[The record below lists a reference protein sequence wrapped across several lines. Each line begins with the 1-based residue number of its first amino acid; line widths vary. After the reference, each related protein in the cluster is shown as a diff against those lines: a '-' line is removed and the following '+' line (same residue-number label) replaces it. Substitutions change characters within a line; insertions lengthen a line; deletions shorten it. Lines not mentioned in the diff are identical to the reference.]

1 MALLPA
7 PDIYGYTI
15 FCDDIRQE
23 FDGKFFL
30 IGVYSGVMI
39 VHIPFPAKLPT
50 FAMRATVF
58 QRKKIFIP
66 KVTLRVL
73 LPGENEDTASIQIE
87 AGETMEGAIVAATS
101 AEVDSLYPDT
111 QIPNEDRYVSLHA
124 NMKFVQFEIKQPGV
138 MKVRAVVGDNIV
150 RLGGIRISPPP
161 QAST

>member
-1 MALLPA
+1 
-7 PDIYGYTI
+7 
-15 FCDDIRQE
+15 
-23 FDGKFFL
+23 
-30 IGVYSGVMI
+30 
-39 VHIPFPAKLPT
+39 
-50 FAMRATVF
+50 
-58 QRKKIFIP
+58 
-66 KVTLRVL
+66 
-73 LPGENEDTASIQIE
+73 
-87 AGETMEGAIVAATS
+87 MEGAIVAATS